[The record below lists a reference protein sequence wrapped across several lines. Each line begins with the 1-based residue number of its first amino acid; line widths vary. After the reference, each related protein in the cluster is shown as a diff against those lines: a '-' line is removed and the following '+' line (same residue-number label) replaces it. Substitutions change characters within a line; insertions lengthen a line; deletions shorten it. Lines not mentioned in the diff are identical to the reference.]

1 MLTQPVP
8 RIEDDRLLR
17 GKGRFVE
24 DLHFERQ
31 AFAYML
37 RSPHAHARIV
47 SVNVDQASAHPGVL
61 AVITGGD
68 VFKAGLGSMPCRT
81 PVKSRDG
88 SPMRAPERPL
98 LAIDRVRYVGDGVAV
113 VVADS
118 IAEARTAAE
127 LIEVNYEE
135 LEPHINLAAEGEIC
149 FDWEKGDGEAVE
161 AAFTR
166 AHKRVGI
173 RAVNNRI
180 VVCPIE
186 TRGAIG
192 VYDKGTDHYTLYTQ
206 TQGAHLIRTVIGE
219 SVLKLDRSQIRVVT
233 NDVGGSFGMKLVAY
247 PEQALVL
254 FAARK
259 LGRPVKWIGDRSDAF
274 LTDAHGRDHVGEAE
288 VALDA
293 QGKFLAIR
301 ARIRANLG
309 AYLSTLGPLIPT
321 DALAK
326 VFGYVYDVPAL
337 YIRVEGIL
345 THTTPLDAYRG
356 AGKPEINY
364 LVERLIEKAARETGI
379 DRIDLRRRNLI
390 SPRAMPYTN
399 VLGFTWDVGEFER
412 VLDRGLMLSGWKDF
426 EARRRTSKA
435 RGKKRGIG
443 LGLYLHATGGNPTE
457 VSQVEL
463 MPDKTVVVRTGAQSS
478 GQGHETAFAQIVSE
492 RLEIPMDRVRVV
504 QGDTDAIGVGGGT
517 GGSSSLP
524 IGATTIQRAAGHM
537 LDKARAL
544 AADALEAA
552 AADLEYGA
560 GAFRVPGTDISIGLF
575 DLADRLDPE
584 IGGGCLGEAKFEG
597 ENLTCPNGVYIC
609 EVEIDPET
617 GAVRV
622 VRYTAV
628 DDLGVVLHPQI
639 AEGQIHGGLAQAL
652 GQALLEGAVY
662 DPGSGQLLSGSFMDY
677 CLPRAD
683 DIPAFEGE
691 RVGRPCRNN
700 PLGMKGA
707 GEAGTIGGCAP
718 VINAI
723 ANALG
728 HDDIEMPATPERIW
742 HALQRCG

>member
-1 MLTQPVP
+1 MTQNVP

-17 GKGRFVE
+17 GRGRFVE
-24 DLHFERQ
+24 DLNVEGQ

-37 RSPHAHARIV
+37 RSPHAHARIL
-47 SVNVDQASAHPGVL
+47 SIDTKKASNHPGVV
-61 AVITGGD
+61 AVITGDD
-68 VFKAGLGSMPCRT
+68 VSSAGLGPMTCRT

-88 SPMRAPERPL
+88 SPMRAPDRPA
-98 LAIDRVRYVGDGVAV
+98 LAEHTVRYVGDGVAM
-113 VVADS
+113 VVADRLDD
-118 IAEARTAAE
+118 ARAAAE
-127 LIEVNYEE
+127 LIEVEYEE
-135 LEPHINLAAEGEIC
+135 LEAHIDLATEGELC
-149 FDWEKGDGEAVE
+149 FDWEKGDDKAVQ
-161 AAFTR
+161 AAF
-166 AHKRVGI
+166 AAASKRVGI
-173 RAVNNRI
+173 RAINNRI
-180 VVCPIE
+180 VVSPIE

-192 VYDKGTDHYTLYTQ
+192 VYDKNSDRYTLYTQ
-206 TQGAHLIRTVIGE
+206 TQGVHLIRTVIGE
-219 SVLKLDRSQIRVVT
+219 GVLKLDKEKIRVVT

-254 FAARK
+254 LAARK
-259 LGRPVKWIGDRSDAF
+259 LQRPVKWIGDRGDAF

-288 VALDA
+288 VALDHN
-293 QGKFLAIR
+293 GKFLAIR

-309 AYLSTLGPLIPT
+309 AYLSTLGPMIPT

-364 LVERLIEKAARETGI
+364 LVERLIEKTARETGI
-379 DRIDLRRRNLI
+379 DRVELRRRNLI
-390 SPRAMPYTN
+390 SPRAMPYKN
-399 VLGFTWDVGEFER
+399 ALGFTWDVGEFER
-412 VLDRGLMLSGWKDF
+412 VLDRGLMLSDWKDF
-426 EARRRTSKA
+426 ERRRRTSEA

-443 LGLYLHATGGNPTE
+443 LGLYLHATGGSPTE

-463 MPDKTVVVRTGAQSS
+463 MPDQTVVVRTGTQSS
-478 GQGHETAFAQIVSE
+478 GQGHETAFAQIVSD
-492 RLEIPMDRVRVV
+492 RLEIPVDRVRVV
-504 QGDTDAIGVGGGT
+504 QGDSDAIAVGSGT

-524 IGATTIQRAAGHM
+524 IGATTIRRAAGEM
-537 LDKARAL
+537 LEKARHL

-552 AADLEYGA
+552 AADLEYGG
-560 GAFRVPGTDISIGLF
+560 GAFRVQGTDVSIGLF
-575 DLADRLDPE
+575 DLAERLDPE
-584 IGGGCLGEAKFEG
+584 IGAGCLGEAKFEG
-597 ENLTCPNGVYIC
+597 ENLTCPNGVYVC

-617 GAVRV
+617 GSVRV

-628 DDLGVVLHPQI
+628 DDLGVVLHPLI

-662 DPGSGQLLSGSFMDY
+662 EPGSGQLLTGSFMDY

-683 DIPAFEGE
+683 DVPAFQGE
-691 RVGRPCRNN
+691 RVGQPSKNN

-723 ANALG
+723 ADALG
-728 HDDIEMPATPERIW
+728 HDEIEMPATPQRVW
-742 HALQRCG
+742 RALRQCG

>member
-1 MLTQPVP
+1 MAAIVP
-8 RIEDDRLLR
+8 RIEDHRLLR

-24 DLHFERQ
+24 DLNFERQ

-37 RSPHAHARIV
+37 RSPHAHARIL
-47 SVNVDQASAHPGVL
+47 SINAEEASRHPGV
-61 AVITGGD
+61 VSIITGSD
-68 VFKAGLGSMPCRT
+68 VYDAGLSSMPCRT

-88 SPMRAPERPL
+88 SPMRAPERPV
-98 LAIDRVRYVGDGVAV
+98 LAKDTVRYVGDGVAV

-118 IAEARTAAE
+118 VEDARAAAE
-127 LIEVNYEE
+127 RIEVEYDE
-135 LEPHINLAAEGEIC
+135 LEPHIDLATQGELC
-149 FDWEKGDGEAVE
+149 FDWEKGDAKAVE
-161 AAFTR
+161 AAFAR
-166 AHKRVGI
+166 AHKRIAI
-173 RAVNNRI
+173 RAVNNRV

-192 VYDKGTDHYTLYTQ
+192 VYDKGSDHYTLYTQ
-206 TQGAHLIRTVIGE
+206 TQGAHLIRALIGE
-219 SVLKLDRSQIRVVT
+219 GVLKLDKRQIRVVT

-254 FAARK
+254 FAAAK
-259 LGRPVKWIGDRSDAF
+259 LDRPVKWIGDRSDAF

-288 VALDA
+288 VAIDEH
-293 QGKFLAIR
+293 GKFLAMR

-337 YIRVEGIL
+337 YVRVEGIL

-364 LVERLIEKAARETGI
+364 LLERLIEKAARETGI
-379 DRIDLRRRNLI
+379 DRVEIRRRNLI
-390 SPRAMPYTN
+390 SPRAMPYKN
-399 VLGFTWDVGEFER
+399 ALGFTWDVGEFER

-443 LGLYLHATGGNPTE
+443 LGLYLHATGGSPTE

-463 MPDKTVVVRTGAQSS
+463 MPDKTVVVRTGTQSS

-492 RLEIPMDRVRVV
+492 RLDIPMDYVRVV
-504 QGDTDAIGVGGGT
+504 QGDSDLIAVGSGT

-524 IGATTIQRAAGHM
+524 IGAVTIRRAAGFM
-537 LDKARAL
+537 LDKARIL
-544 AADALEAA
+544 AAEALEAA
-552 AADLEYGA
+552 AADLEYGG
-560 GAFRVPGTDISIGLF
+560 GAFRVPGTDVSIGLF
-575 DLADRLDPE
+575 DLAARLDPE
-584 IGGGCLGEAKFEG
+584 IGGGCLGEAKFDG
-597 ENLTCPNGVYIC
+597 ENLTCPNGVYVC

-652 GQALLEGAVY
+652 GQALLESAVY
-662 DPGSGQLLSGSFMDY
+662 DSASGQLLSGSFMDY
-677 CLPRAD
+677 CLPRAYD
-683 DIPAFEGE
+683 VPAFEGE
-691 RVGRPCRNN
+691 RVGQASKNN

-728 HDDIEMPATPERIW
+728 HDEIEMPATPESVWR
-742 HALQRCG
+742 ALQQRG

>member
-1 MLTQPVP
+1 LTQPISRV
-8 RIEDDRLLR
+8 EDARLLR
-17 GKGRFVE
+17 GTGRFVE
-24 DLHFERQ
+24 DIDFNGQ

-37 RSPHAHARIV
+37 RSPHAHARILAIN
-47 SVNVDQASAHPGVL
+47 SEEASTYPGV
-61 AVITGGD
+61 VSIITGGD
-68 VFKAGLGSMPCRT
+68 VYDAGLRSMPCRT

-88 SPMRAPERPL
+88 SPMRAPERPV
-98 LAIDRVRYVGDGVAV
+98 LAKDTVRYVGDGVAM
-113 VVADS
+113 VVANSLED
-118 IAEARTAAE
+118 ARAAAE
-127 LIEVNYEE
+127 RIEVEYDE
-135 LEPHINLAAEGEIC
+135 LEPHIDLATQGEVC
-149 FDWEKGDGEAVE
+149 FDWEKGDAEAVE
-161 AAFTR
+161 VAFAR
-166 AHKRVGI
+166 AHKRVAIG
-173 RAVNNRI
+173 AVNNRV

-192 VYDKGTDHYTLYTQ
+192 VYDKGSDHYTLYTQ
-206 TQGAHLIRTVIGE
+206 TQGVHLIRTVIGE
-219 SVLKLDRSQIRVVT
+219 GVLNLDKGQIRVVT

-254 FAARK
+254 FAAAK
-259 LGRPVKWIGDRSDAF
+259 LDRPVKWIGDRSDAF
-274 LTDAHGRDHVGEAE
+274 LTDAHGRDHLGEAE
-288 VALDA
+288 VAIDEN
-293 QGKFLAIR
+293 GKFLAIR

-326 VFGYVYDVPAL
+326 VFGYVYEVPAL
-337 YIRVEGIL
+337 YVRVEGIL

-364 LVERLIEKAARETGI
+364 LLERLIEKAARETGI
-379 DRIDLRRRNLI
+379 DRVEIRRRNLI
-390 SPRAMPYTN
+390 SPRAMPYKN
-399 VLGFTWDVGEFER
+399 ALGFTWDVGEFER
-412 VLDRGLMLSGWKDF
+412 VLDRALMLSGWKDF

-443 LGLYLHATGGNPTE
+443 LGLYLHATGGSPTE
-457 VSQVEL
+457 LSQVEL
-463 MPDKTVVVRTGAQSS
+463 MRDKTVVVRTGTQSS

-492 RLEIPMDRVRVV
+492 RLEIPMDYVRVV
-504 QGDTDAIGVGGGT
+504 QGDSDAIAVGGGT

-524 IGATTIQRAAGHM
+524 IGAVTIRRAAGYM
-537 LDKARAL
+537 LDKARTH
-544 AADALEAA
+544 AAEAVEAA
-552 AADLEYGA
+552 AADLEYGG

-575 DLADRLDPE
+575 DLAARLDPE

-622 VRYTAV
+622 VRYTAM
-628 DDLGVVLHPQI
+628 DDLGVVLHPKI

-652 GQALLEGAVY
+652 GQALLENVVY
-662 DPGSGQLLSGSFMDY
+662 DSANGQLLSGSFMDY

-683 DIPAFEGE
+683 DFPAFDGE
-691 RVGRPCRNN
+691 RVGQPSKNN
-700 PLGMKGA
+700 PLGIKGA

-728 HDDIEMPATPERIW
+728 HDDIEMPATPERVW
-742 HALQRCG
+742 RALRHRS

>member
-1 MLTQPVP
+1 MTQNVP

-17 GKGRFVE
+17 GRGRFVE
-24 DLHFERQ
+24 DLNVEGQ

-37 RSPHAHARIV
+37 RSPHAHARIL
-47 SVNVDQASAHPGVL
+47 SIDTKKASNHPGVV
-61 AVITGGD
+61 AVITGDD
-68 VFKAGLGSMPCRT
+68 VSSAGLGPMTCRT

-88 SPMRAPERPL
+88 SPMRAPDRPA
-98 LAIDRVRYVGDGVAV
+98 LAEHTVRYVGDGVAM
-113 VVADS
+113 VVADRLDD
-118 IAEARTAAE
+118 ARAAAE
-127 LIEVNYEE
+127 LIEVEYEE
-135 LEPHINLAAEGEIC
+135 LEAHIDLATEGELC
-149 FDWEKGDGEAVE
+149 FDWEKGDDKAVQ
-161 AAFTR
+161 AAF
-166 AHKRVGI
+166 AAASKRVGI
-173 RAVNNRI
+173 RAINNRI
-180 VVCPIE
+180 VVSPIE

-192 VYDKGTDHYTLYTQ
+192 VYDKNSDRYTLYTQ
-206 TQGAHLIRTVIGE
+206 TQGVHLIRTVIGE
-219 SVLKLDRSQIRVVT
+219 GVLKLDKEKIRVVT

-254 FAARK
+254 LAARK
-259 LGRPVKWIGDRSDAF
+259 LQRPVKWIGDRGDAF

-288 VALDA
+288 VALDHN
-293 QGKFLAIR
+293 GKFLAIR

-309 AYLSTLGPLIPT
+309 AYLSTLGPMIPT

-364 LVERLIEKAARETGI
+364 LVERLIEKTARETGI
-379 DRIDLRRRNLI
+379 DRVELRRRNLI
-390 SPRAMPYTN
+390 SPRAMPYKN
-399 VLGFTWDVGEFER
+399 ALGFTWDVGEFER
-412 VLDRGLMLSGWKDF
+412 VLDRGLMLSDWKDF
-426 EARRRTSKA
+426 ERRRRTSEA

-443 LGLYLHATGGNPTE
+443 LGLYLHATGGSPTE

-463 MPDKTVVVRTGAQSS
+463 MPDQTVVVRTGTQSS
-478 GQGHETAFAQIVSE
+478 GQGHETAFAQIVSD
-492 RLEIPMDRVRVV
+492 RLEIPVDRVRVV
-504 QGDTDAIGVGGGT
+504 QGDSDAIAVGSGT

-524 IGATTIQRAAGHM
+524 IGATTIRRAAGEM
-537 LDKARAL
+537 LEKARHL

-552 AADLEYGA
+552 AADLEYG
-560 GAFRVPGTDISIGLF
+560 GGVFRVQGTDVSIGLF
-575 DLADRLDPE
+575 DLAERLDPE
-584 IGGGCLGEAKFEG
+584 IGAGCLGEAKFEG

-617 GAVRV
+617 GSVRV

-628 DDLGVVLHPQI
+628 DDLGVVLHPLI

-662 DPGSGQLLSGSFMDY
+662 EPGSGQLLTGSFMDY

-683 DIPAFEGE
+683 DVPAFQGE
-691 RVGRPCRNN
+691 RVGQPSKNN

-723 ANALG
+723 ADALG
-728 HDDIEMPATPERIW
+728 HDEIEMPATPQRVW
-742 HALQRCG
+742 RALRQCG

>member
-1 MLTQPVP
+1 MTQNVP

-17 GKGRFVE
+17 GRGRFVE
-24 DLHFERQ
+24 DLNVEGQ

-37 RSPHAHARIV
+37 RSPHAHARIL
-47 SVNVDQASAHPGVL
+47 SIDTKKASNHPGVV
-61 AVITGGD
+61 AVITGDD
-68 VFKAGLGSMPCRT
+68 VSSAGLGPMTCRT

-88 SPMRAPERPL
+88 SPMRAPDRPA
-98 LAIDRVRYVGDGVAV
+98 LAEHTVRYVGDGVAM
-113 VVADS
+113 VVADRLDD
-118 IAEARTAAE
+118 ARAAAE
-127 LIEVNYEE
+127 LIEVEYEE
-135 LEPHINLAAEGEIC
+135 LEAHIDLATEGELC
-149 FDWEKGDGEAVE
+149 FDWEKGDDKAVQ
-161 AAFTR
+161 AAF
-166 AHKRVGI
+166 AAASKRVGI
-173 RAVNNRI
+173 RAINNRI
-180 VVCPIE
+180 VVSPIE

-192 VYDKGTDHYTLYTQ
+192 VYDKNSDRYTLYTQ
-206 TQGAHLIRTVIGE
+206 TQGVHLIRTVIGE
-219 SVLKLDRSQIRVVT
+219 GVLKLDKEKIRVVT

-254 FAARK
+254 LAARK
-259 LGRPVKWIGDRSDAF
+259 LQRPVKWIGDRGDAF

-288 VALDA
+288 VALDHN
-293 QGKFLAIR
+293 GKFLAIR

-309 AYLSTLGPLIPT
+309 AYLSTLGPMIPT

-364 LVERLIEKAARETGI
+364 LVERLIEKTARETGI
-379 DRIDLRRRNLI
+379 DRVELRRRNLI
-390 SPRAMPYTN
+390 SPRAMPYKN
-399 VLGFTWDVGEFER
+399 ALGFTWDVGEFER
-412 VLDRGLMLSGWKDF
+412 VLDRGLMLSDWKDF
-426 EARRRTSKA
+426 ERRRRTSEA

-443 LGLYLHATGGNPTE
+443 LGLYLHATGGSPTE

-463 MPDKTVVVRTGAQSS
+463 MPDQTVVVRTGTQSS
-478 GQGHETAFAQIVSE
+478 GQGHETAFAQIVSD
-492 RLEIPMDRVRVV
+492 RLEIPIDRVRVV
-504 QGDTDAIGVGGGT
+504 QGDSDAIAVGSGT

-524 IGATTIQRAAGHM
+524 IGATTIRRAAGEM
-537 LDKARAL
+537 LEKARHL

-552 AADLEYGA
+552 AADLEYG
-560 GAFRVPGTDISIGLF
+560 GGVFRVQGTDVSIGLF
-575 DLADRLDPE
+575 DLAERLDPE
-584 IGGGCLGEAKFEG
+584 IGAGCLGEAKFEG

-617 GAVRV
+617 GSVRV

-628 DDLGVVLHPQI
+628 DDLGVVLHPLI

-662 DPGSGQLLSGSFMDY
+662 EPGSGQLLTGSFMDY

-683 DIPAFEGE
+683 DVPAFQGE
-691 RVGRPCRNN
+691 RVGQPSKNN

-723 ANALG
+723 ADALG
-728 HDDIEMPATPERIW
+728 HDEIEMPATPQRVW
-742 HALQRCG
+742 RALRQCG

>member
-1 MLTQPVP
+1 LTQPVP

-17 GKGRFVE
+17 GKGCFVD
-24 DLHFERQ
+24 DLHFEGQ

-37 RSPHAHARIV
+37 RSPHAHARILSIDIV
-47 SVNVDQASAHPGVL
+47 QASAHPGVL
-61 AVITGGD
+61 AIITGSD
-68 VFKAGLGSMPCRT
+68 VSKAGLGPLPCRA

-88 SPMRAPERPL
+88 SPMRAPARPL
-98 LAIDRVRYVGDGVAV
+98 LSMDRVRYVGDGIAV
-113 VVADS
+113 VVAESVAD
-118 IAEARTAAE
+118 ARAAAE
-127 LIEVNYEE
+127 LIEVDYEE
-135 LEPHINLAAEGEIC
+135 LEPQIDLATEGELC

-161 AAFTR
+161 AAFAR
-166 AHKRVGI
+166 AHKRVRI

-180 VVCPIE
+180 VVSPIE

-192 VYDKGTDHYTLYTQ
+192 VYDKGSDHYTLYTQ

-219 SVLKLDRSQIRVVT
+219 SVLKLGSKQLRVIT

-254 FAARK
+254 FAAK
-259 LGRPVKWIGDRSDAF
+259 KSGRPVKWIGDRGDAF

-288 VALDA
+288 VALDGH
-293 QGKFLAIR
+293 GKFLAMR
-301 ARIRANLG
+301 AHIRANLG
-309 AYLSTLGPLIPT
+309 AYLSTLGPMIPT

-364 LVERLIEKAARETGI
+364 LVERLIEKAARETDI

-399 VLGFTWDVGEFER
+399 ALGFTWDVGEFER

-426 EARRRTSKA
+426 EARRRTSTA

-443 LGLYLHATGGNPTE
+443 LGLYLHATGGSPTE

-463 MPDKTVVVRTGAQSS
+463 MPDKTVVVRTGTQSS
-478 GQGHETAFAQIVSE
+478 GQGHETAFAQIVSQ
-492 RLEIPMDRVRVV
+492 RLEIPIDRVRVV
-504 QGDTDAIGVGGGT
+504 QGDSDAIAVGSGT

-524 IGATTIQRAAGHM
+524 IGATTIRRAAGHM
-537 LDKARAL
+537 LEEANVL

-560 GAFRVPGTDISIGLF
+560 GTFRIPGTDISIGLF
-575 DLADRLDPE
+575 DLADRLQSE
-584 IGGGCLGEAKFEG
+584 MGRGCLGEAKFEG
-597 ENLTCPNGVYIC
+597 ENLTCPNGVYVC

-652 GQALLEGAVY
+652 GQALLECAVY
-662 DPGSGQLLSGSFMDY
+662 EPGSGQLLSGSFMDY
-677 CLPRAD
+677 GLPRAD

-691 RVGRPCRNN
+691 RVGRPSRNN

-728 HDDIEMPATPERIW
+728 HDDIDMPATPERVW
-742 HALQRCG
+742 RALHHRG

>member
-1 MLTQPVP
+1 MAAVIP

-24 DLHFERQ
+24 DLNFDRQ
-31 AFAYML
+31 AYAYIL
-37 RSPHAHARIV
+37 RSPHAHARIL
-47 SVNVDQASAHPGVL
+47 SINTKEALSHPGVL
-61 AVITGGD
+61 AVITGND
-68 VFKAGLGSMPCRT
+68 VSEAGLGSMPCRT

-88 SPMRAPERPL
+88 SPMRAPERSV
-98 LAIDRVRYVGDGVAV
+98 LATDTVRYVGDGVAM

-118 IAEARTAAE
+118 VEEARASAE
-127 LIEVNYEE
+127 LIEVEFEE
-135 LEPHINLAAEGEIC
+135 LEPHIDLATEGEVC
-149 FDWEKGDGEAVE
+149 FDWEKGDAEAVE
-161 AAFTR
+161 AAFKR
-166 AHKRVGI
+166 ASRRVAI
-173 RAVNNRI
+173 RAINNRI
-180 VVCPIE
+180 VVSPIE
-186 TRGAIG
+186 TRSAIG
-192 VYDKGTDHYTLYTQ
+192 IYDKGSDHYTLYTQ
-206 TQGAHLIRTVIGE
+206 TQGVHLIRTVIGE
-219 SVLKLDRSQIRVVT
+219 SVLKLDKTQIRVVT

-254 FAARK
+254 LAAKK
-259 LGRPVKWIGDRSDAF
+259 LNRPVKWIGDRSDAF

-288 VALDA
+288 VALDNN
-293 QGKFLAIR
+293 GKFLAIR
-301 ARIRANLG
+301 AHIRANLG
-309 AYLSTLGPLIPT
+309 AYLSTLGPLVPT

-337 YIRVEGIL
+337 YVRVEGIL

-364 LVERLIEKAARETGI
+364 LVERLIEKSARETGI
-379 DRIDLRRRNLI
+379 DRVELRRRNLI
-390 SPRAMPYTN
+390 SPRMMPYKN
-399 VLGFTWDVGEFER
+399 ALGFTWDVGEFER

-426 EARRRTSKA
+426 EARQRTSKA

-443 LGLYLHATGGNPTE
+443 LGLYLHATGGSPTE

-463 MPDKTVVVRTGAQSS
+463 MPDRTVVVRTGTQSS
-478 GQGHETAFAQIVSE
+478 GQGHETAFAQIVSD
-492 RLEIPMDRVRVV
+492 RLEIPIDRVRVV
-504 QGDTDAIGVGGGT
+504 QGDTDAIAVGGGT

-524 IGATTIQRAAGHM
+524 IGATTIQRAAGFM
-537 LDKARAL
+537 LDKARTL

-552 AADLEYGA
+552 VADLEYGG

-575 DLADRLDPE
+575 DLAARLDPE

-662 DPGSGQLLSGSFMDY
+662 DSGSGQLLSGSFMDY

-691 RVGRPCRNN
+691 RVGQPSKNN

-728 HDDIEMPATPERIW
+728 HDDIEMPATPERVW
-742 HALQRCG
+742 RALHLRG

>member
-1 MLTQPVP
+1 MTQNVP

-17 GKGRFVE
+17 GRGRFVE
-24 DLHFERQ
+24 DLNVEGQ

-37 RSPHAHARIV
+37 RSPHAHARIL
-47 SVNVDQASAHPGVL
+47 SIDTKKASNHPGVV
-61 AVITGGD
+61 AVITGDD
-68 VFKAGLGSMPCRT
+68 VSSAGLGPMTCRT

-88 SPMRAPERPL
+88 SPMRAPDRPA
-98 LAIDRVRYVGDGVAV
+98 LAEHTVRYVGDGVAM
-113 VVADS
+113 VVADRLDD
-118 IAEARTAAE
+118 ARAAAE
-127 LIEVNYEE
+127 LIEVEYEE
-135 LEPHINLAAEGEIC
+135 LEAHIDLATEGELC
-149 FDWEKGDGEAVE
+149 FDWEKGDDKAVQ
-161 AAFTR
+161 AAF
-166 AHKRVGI
+166 AAASKRVGI
-173 RAVNNRI
+173 RAINNRI
-180 VVCPIE
+180 VVSPIE

-192 VYDKGTDHYTLYTQ
+192 VYDKNSDRYTLYTQ
-206 TQGAHLIRTVIGE
+206 TQGVHLIRTVIGE
-219 SVLKLDRSQIRVVT
+219 GVLKLDKEKIRVVT

-254 FAARK
+254 LAARK
-259 LGRPVKWIGDRSDAF
+259 LQRPVKWIGDRGDAF

-288 VALDA
+288 VALDHN
-293 QGKFLAIR
+293 GKFLAIR

-309 AYLSTLGPLIPT
+309 AYLSTLGPMIPT

-364 LVERLIEKAARETGI
+364 LVERLIEKTARETGI
-379 DRIDLRRRNLI
+379 DRVELRRRNLI
-390 SPRAMPYTN
+390 SPRAMPYKN
-399 VLGFTWDVGEFER
+399 ALGFTWDVGEFER
-412 VLDRGLMLSGWKDF
+412 VLDRGLMLSDWKDF
-426 EARRRTSKA
+426 ERRRRTSEA

-443 LGLYLHATGGNPTE
+443 LGLYLHATGGSPTE

-463 MPDKTVVVRTGAQSS
+463 MPDQTVVVRTGTQSS
-478 GQGHETAFAQIVSE
+478 GQGHETAFAQIVSD
-492 RLEIPMDRVRVV
+492 RLEIPVDRVRVV
-504 QGDTDAIGVGGGT
+504 QGDSDAIAVGSGT

-524 IGATTIQRAAGHM
+524 IGATTIRRAAGEM
-537 LDKARAL
+537 LEKARHL

-552 AADLEYGA
+552 AADLEYGG
-560 GAFRVPGTDISIGLF
+560 GAFRVQGTDVSIGLF
-575 DLADRLDPE
+575 DLAERLDPE
-584 IGGGCLGEAKFEG
+584 IGAGCLGEAKFEG

-617 GAVRV
+617 GSVRV

-628 DDLGVVLHPQI
+628 DDLGVVLHPLI

-662 DPGSGQLLSGSFMDY
+662 EPGSGQLLTGSFMDY

-683 DIPAFEGE
+683 DVPAFQGE
-691 RVGRPCRNN
+691 RVGQPSKNN

-723 ANALG
+723 ADALG
-728 HDDIEMPATPERIW
+728 HDEIEMPATPQRVW
-742 HALQRCG
+742 RALRQCG